1 MMRCAKLWLALLP
14 LPTAWAEAFVQFKHC
29 SAGADNTQAPDQ
41 DKGLFG
47 FNIESLRASLQ
58 PLDSGKSRIQLAISG
73 RRQGASTCH
82 DLSEHDEATTT
93 LRLETLGSSETY
105 TGYLQ
110 NTTCVQHVED
120 APPLTKRT
128 FSYDVHRPHLLDNF
142 FMTIETDSPHDT
154 GIACLN
160 APLTPAVDNTI
171 IGIATWA
178 PACILILV
186 IVAALWRE
194 TVSTS
199 SEDSDDPDELGP
211 LRREPRRTHV
221 TRVADYVSYLQFIF
235 FASALSLRYPG
246 FLQPVT
252 SRFSWST
259 LMLRAGV
266 VVRDPWYD
274 GVRDGI
280 YEINGTFGGTPGLEL
295 MTQSMGGTVTT
306 DTWLNTAALAAM
318 VFMVLTG
325 VVILGQRLTWTRD
338 WFQATH
344 SLVFRSGQ
352 SNARAVLW
360 TTFRLFCS
368 YLLMPLVAWS
378 AYLVGGA
385 KFNPIY
391 YTIAATAVICV
402 LIFIIWW
409 TMIQGKPRTMG
420 YLLIDSDEENRD
432 LTTLSRTQ
440 DLYSAG
446 VFAIIFLRGAA
457 VGALQAVGNAQL
469 SIMVATEIIQIA
481 LHVVIYRAT
490 PYSSRAGCMPLIRL
504 VVLVLQFAFL
514 PDAAGHGPKM
524 VLGYV
529 ILIVHTGVLLMLF
542 LLPTLWDLV
551 ALAKDAVVGLRTP
564 VRGQEEGIPQI
575 FGLRQLMRRPTN
587 PANPVLTASTSP
599 SWDHGPSHLSVPP
612 LRSSPALPPRAST
625 ASPIDGSY
633 YFRPPRLSSAELI
646 SRSSMST
653 LPVPE
658 SPTSSTPK
666 ASGSDR
672 TSHDNSRSSSSP
684 GAKSSESH
692 PRREGGLKVEDEDII
707 PSPLDPSVDYSVREA
722 DKYYVRP
729 RKLSFRKAGGSGQ
742 QSPEHSGGFAS
753 RISSF
758 WTPK

>member
-1 MMRCAKLWLALLP
+1 MMRCTTLWLALLP
-14 LPTAWAEAFVQFKHC
+14 LPTVWAEAYVQFKDC
-29 SAGADNTQAPDQ
+29 SAEADDTRAPDR
-41 DKGLFG
+41 DKGLFD
-47 FNIESLRASLQ
+47 FNVESLRASLQ
-58 PLDSGKSRIQLAISG
+58 PLGSGESRIQLAIAG
-73 RRQGASTCH
+73 RRQGASSCH
-82 DLSEHDEATTT
+82 DLSEHEEATTT

-105 TGYLQ
+105 TGDLQ
-110 NTTCVQHVED
+110 NSTCVQHAED

-128 FSYDVHRPHLLDNF
+128 FSYDVTRPHLLDTF
-142 FMTIETDSPHDT
+142 FMTIEVDSPHDT

-160 APLTPAVDNTI
+160 APLTPAVDHII

-186 IVAALWRE
+186 IVTALWRE
-194 TVSTS
+194 TANL
-199 SEDSDDPDELGP
+199 SEDSDDPNGLGP
-211 LRREPRRTHV
+211 LRREPNRTHV

-252 SRFSWST
+252 SHFSWST

-306 DTWLNTAALAAM
+306 DTWLNTAALAAL

-325 VVILGQRLTWTRD
+325 VVILGQRLTWARD

-344 SLVFRSGQ
+344 SLVFRGGK
-352 SNARAVLW
+352 SNARATLW

-378 AYLVGGA
+378 AYLIGGA

-402 LIFIIWW
+402 LMLIIWW

-420 YLLIDSDEENRD
+420 YLLIDSDEEYRD

-446 VFAIIFLRGAA
+446 VFAIIFLRGAT
-457 VGALQAVGNAQL
+457 VGALQAAGTAQL

-481 LHVVIYRAT
+481 LHVLVYRAT
-490 PYSSRAGCMPLIRL
+490 PYSSRAGCLPLIRL
-504 VVLVLQFAFL
+504 VVLVLQSAFL
-514 PDAAGHGPKM
+514 PGAAGHGSKM

-529 ILIVHTGVLLMLF
+529 ILVIHTGVLLILF
-542 LLPTLWDLV
+542 TIPTGWDLLD
-551 ALAKDAVVGLRTP
+551 LAKHAVVGSRTP
-564 VRGQEEGIPQI
+564 ARVQQEGNPQI

-587 PANPVLTASTSP
+587 QANPALTPSTSA
-599 SWDHGPSHLSVPP
+599 SWEHGPSRLSVPP
-612 LRSSPALPPRAST
+612 SRSSPALPPRAST

-646 SRSSMST
+646 SRTSLST
-653 LPVPE
+653 PPVPE
-658 SPTSSTPK
+658 SPTSSMPR

-672 TSHDNSRSSSSP
+672 TSRDNSRSSSSP
-684 GAKSSESH
+684 GAKSSQSY
-692 PRREGGLKVEDEDII
+692 PRREGGLNVEDEDVL
-707 PSPLDPSVDYSVREA
+707 PSPLDPRVDYSVREA

-729 RKLSFRKAGGSGQ
+729 RKLSFRKAGESGH
-742 QSPEHSGGFAS
+742 QSPESKGGLAS